1 MVSFIVISWSI
12 SSLLMNNGIE
22 TSGIWGDLG
31 VPPTNILRISAPEL
45 REEPF
50 VNQFLDKAVV
60 EKLFGLRLLRFRIGS
75 SDLIQGDLKSGALD
89 ERHLFHELV
98 AVLETSL
105 QHFLLLDLGVFG
117 KNRQ

>member
-12 SSLLMNNGIE
+12 SSLLMNKGIE
-22 TSGIWGDLG
+22 TSGSLSDLR
-31 VPPTNILRISAPEL
+31 VAPANILRISAPEL

-89 ERHLFHELV
+89 ERHFFHELV
-98 AVLETSL
+98 AVLETAL
-105 QHFLLLDLGVFG
+105 QHFLILDLGIFCE
-117 KNRQ
+117 NRQ